1 MIKKNDI
8 TKIGY
13 NSLIKKPA
21 HLLTRAPVSQYSGP
35 LKNGVKKLVNRK
47 KDYKGLVEAIG
58 VILRK
63 TRLKAFQQVD
73 RILVNTYWEIGR
85 HIVVYEQKNNEKAE
99 YGSGLLDVLSG
110 DLKFRYGKGF
120 SRRNV
125 LNMRRFYLAYPKW
138 QAATAILSWTHTLA
152 LLSVEDPLSR
162 SFYEK
167 ECIANHW
174 STRELERQ
182 INSMLFERLALS
194 KDKKGVLK
202 LARKGHGVDDPQDAV
217 KSPYVLE
224 FLGIPDNQRYSEKQ
238 LEQKIIDNLQMFLL
252 ELGKGFAFVG
262 RQYRISFG
270 NKHYYVDL
278 VFYHRILKCF
288 VLVDL
293 KIGHADHLD
302 VGQMNMY
309 LNYFK
314 KEETSGG
321 DKDPIGIILAAD
333 KDDVLVEYA
342 LGGISSKLFVSK
354 YQLYLPEKRQ
364 LKAELRKLI

>member
-1 MIKKNDI
+1 MKKSI
-8 TKIGY
+8 
-13 NSLIKKPA
+13 
-21 HLLTRAPVSQYSGP
+21 
-35 LKNGVKKLVNRK
+35 NGKRN
-47 KDYKGLVEAIG
+47 YKGLVEAIG

-99 YGSGLLDVLSG
+99 YGSSLLDVLSE

-125 LNMRRFYLAYPKW
+125 LNMRSFYLAYPKW
-138 QAATAILSWTHTLA
+138 QAVPAILSWTHMMA
-152 LLSVEDPLSR
+152 LLSVADHLSR

-167 ECIANHW
+167 ECIANRW

-194 KDKKGVLK
+194 KDKRGILK
-202 LARKGHGVDDPQDAV
+202 LARKGHRIDEPQDAV
-217 KSPYVLE
+217 KHPYVLE
-224 FLGIPDNQRYSEKQ
+224 FLGVPEDYRCSEKE
-238 LEQKIIDNLQMFLL
+238 LEQKIINNLQMFLL

-262 RQYRISFG
+262 RQYRLSFG

-314 KEETSGG
+314 KEETSEG
-321 DKDPIGIILAAD
+321 DKNPIGIILAAD
-333 KDDVLVEYA
+333 KDDILVEYA
-342 LGGISSKLFVSK
+342 LGGISSELFVSK
-354 YQLYLPEKRQ
+354 YQLFLPDKKQ
-364 LKAELRKLI
+364 LKAELSKLI